1 MRGIIAILGFIA
13 IAGGLAVLAY
23 SDPVLK
29 VIVYGTSSIEP
40 SGFTSFTRT
49 ASFSFTRTATSF
61 TFTGFPGGPGGNF
74 TIPAGRGAAAGLS
87 AVTNT
92 TTELETLTGFA
103 IIAVGL
109 VIAIIGAS
117 LMTRAAQ
124 PSPKEETT
132 AK

>member
-1 MRGIIAILGFIA
+1 MRGLIAIIGFVA
-13 IAGGLAVLAY
+13 IAGGLVVLAY

-40 SGFTSFTRT
+40 SGLASFTRT
-49 ASFSFTRTATSF
+49 ASFTFTRTATSF
-61 TFTGFPGGPGGNF
+61 TGFPGFGGGNF
-74 TIPAGRGAAAGLS
+74 TFTGVPAGARGAGLT

-109 VIAIIGAS
+109 VVAAIGAS
-117 LMTRAAQ
+117 LITRAEAA
-124 PSPKEETT
+124 PKEAPP